1 MADQPQQSLEVIA
14 TRKDGSNEYVLGIIR
29 KTARTWDTLL
39 QDEGDRKFFCVVGEA
54 HALSVWSC
62 HTSDMAKRD
71 FTDKVTVRVTM
82 TLNGDT

>member
-1 MADQPQQSLEVIA
+1 MYGRPTAAVLENA
-14 TRKDGSNEYVLGIIR
+14 TLKDGSSEYIVGITR

-62 HTSDMAKRD
+62 HTSDIE
-71 FTDKVTVRVTM
+71 TNKVTVEVTM
-82 TLNGDT
+82 TFDGEHVSR